1 MSLFNK
7 LNPRNWGAVQWLLAV
22 LVGVAVFAVFSN
34 LTGCSLPAGCADTST
49 QTSDANVD
57 VTSVTTSTSTIEAGE
72 SVSDVTTETATST
85 TTTTIDESTSSTS
98 TPETSSTAT
107 TE

>member
-1 MSLFNK
+1 MSLFNR
-7 LNPRNWGAVQWLLAV
+7 LDPRNWGAVQWLLAV
-22 LVGVAVFAVFSN
+22 LAGVVVFAVFSN
-34 LTGCSLPAGCADTST
+34 LAGCSLPAGCDDTST

-57 VTSVTTSTSTIEAGE
+57 VTSVTTSTATIEVGE
-72 SVSDVTTETATST
+72 AVSDITSDTATST

-98 TPETSSTAT
+98 TPETSSTTT